1 MRFENGQKSSEI
13 ATALQ
18 ISGRSVER
26 WRRAWCGSGEA
37 GVLLQGPLG
46 RS

>member
-1 MRFENGQKSSEI
+1 MRFEDGQKSSEI

-18 ISGRSVER
+18 ISGRSVEG
-26 WRRAWCGSGEA
+26 WRRAWRGSGEA
-37 GVLLQGPLG
+37 GVLLQGPPE